1 MTEQAAVVGTCAV
14 CDQIILTPAPGV
26 VVSQLGDGDQQEDG
40 TFIYYHFRCI
50 NPHEASNAMFRSYVL
65 ALFDMLGQ
73 RLANH
78 EATHARPTPAP
89 APRLYVPE

>member
-40 TFIYYHFRCI
+40 TFIYLSLIHI
-50 NPHEASNAMFRSYVL
+50 SEP
-65 ALFDMLGQ
+65 
-73 RLANH
+73 
-78 EATHARPTPAP
+78 TRP
-89 APRLYVPE
+89 Y